1 MNKIEK
7 LIKEM
12 CPNEVEYKHLWEIVN
27 FDKKFQNVL
36 NEKQKTLL
44 MFKHI
49 SAAELKSYENL
60 AKGDVRMMSTG
71 KLDGYINIDT
81 NDPNVNYGEIIS
93 IPSGGAANLKYYKGY
108 FLDSGNIL
116 CSSSDIKKFNLKFIF
131 YFLINN
137 IEFIQNKY
145 RGSGIKHPAMA
156 EIIELLL
163 PIPPIEIQNEIVK
176 ILDTFTQLEAEL
188 EAELEARDKQYQYY
202 RNKLLDF
209 DNNQKLLKK
218 LFEKDNKEIDNK
230 IEYEKLGGVVL
241 KNSFQQVDAN
251 YISSI
256 NCESGDIKLLPSSNN
271 YDWFA
276 KSESVDDSLINNGE
290 VITLG
295 RARYANI
302 KYWNGSFISSNNI
315 TITSCNVN
323 KMLNKF
329 LYYFLVMN
337 NEKFYVSSSTYPK
350 FDNDIF
356 DQFLIPIPSLEIQTK
371 IVNILDKLQDYSK
384 DIKTG
389 LPLEIEQ
396 RQKQYE
402 YYCNLL
408 LDFKANAQ
416 GGALANSYIEMLNWI
431 EQKLLYSLEYKKL
444 WELVNFDKKFNN
456 VAKYK
461 QDEILYFVH
470 ISAKKLKEY
479 KLNSNGDVKILSTGN
494 YEGFTNYIQNDSNIN
509 YGEIISIPSGGSP
522 ILKYYKGYFIDSL
535 NILFSSKNRSKIN
548 LKFIYY
554 FLINN
559 IFFIEENF
567 RGSSI
572 KHPNM
577 STIIEINIPLPSIE
591 VQNKIVNILDRLQ
604 DYSKDIKTGL
614 PLEIEQRQKQY
625 EYYRNLFLNLK
636 KQDL

>member
-12 CPNEVEYKHLWEIVN
+12 CPNGVEYKHLWEIVN

-218 LFEKDNKEIDNK
+218 LFEKDDKEIDNK
-230 IEYEKLGGVVL
+230 VKYEKIEELFLIVVPPSKL
-241 KNSFQQVDAN
+241 KKDQKL
-251 YISSI
+251 ISGKYPI
-256 NCESGDIKLLPSSNN
+256 IDQGDQNEVWFTNDFKNILP
-271 YDWFA
+271 
-276 KSESVDDSLINNGE
+276 KSEYILFGDH
-290 VITLG
+290 TT
-295 RARYANI
+295 NI
-302 KYWNGSFISSNNI
+302 KYVDFEFAQGGDGLKILQLKNLENNL
-315 TITSCNVN
+315 T
-323 KMLNKF
+323 KYF
-329 LYYFLVMN
+329 YYVLQNIGLKIVGY
-337 NEKFYVSSSTYPK
+337 KRHWSILK
-350 FDNDIF
+350 DI
-356 DQFLIPIPSLEIQTK
+356 LILIPSLEIQTK

-402 YYCNLL
+402 YCRDLL

-416 GGALANSYIEMLNWI
+416 GGALANSYIELLNSI

-456 VAKYK
+456 IAKYK
-461 QDEILYFVH
+461 QEEILYFVH

-548 LKFIYY
+548 LKYIYY

-591 VQNKIVNILDRLQ
+591 VQTKIVNILDKLQ

>member
-7 LIKEM
+7 LIKKM
-12 CPNEVEYKHLWEIVN
+12 CPNGVEYKKLFEIANILKGQQLNKEKFIKDGQYPVYNGGQNNSGFYNKYNQEENSIILNQGGSAGLVSFIETKFWASAHCFVIKPINEN
-27 FDKKFQNVL
+27 FINNKFL
-36 NEKQKTLL
+36 
-44 MFKHI
+44 FYI
-49 SAAELKSYENL
+49 LKSKYDDILKLIHGTTIPGISIE
-60 AKGDVRMMSTG
+60 DVR
-71 KLDGYINIDT
+71 
-81 NDPNVNYGEIIS
+81 
-93 IPSGGAANLKYYKGY
+93 NLK
-108 FLDSGNIL
+108 
-116 CSSSDIKKFNLKFIF
+116 
-131 YFLINN
+131 IN
-137 IEFIQNKY
+137 
-145 RGSGIKHPAMA
+145 
-156 EIIELLL
+156 
-163 PIPPIEIQNEIVK
+163 IPPIEIQNEIVK

-209 DNNQKLLKK
+209 DNNQKLLQK
-218 LFEKDNKEIDNK
+218 LFEKDNKEIDNSIEWKCLSEVFEIKNGFTPSKNNSELWKNGTIPWFKLDDIRSNGNILFDSK
-230 IEYEKLGGVVL
+230 IKVNSKAIINKEPFKENSIIISTTATIGEHALIKCKFICNQQFTIFSLNNVYEKLMNPKFIFYYFFNISNVL
-241 KNSFQQVDAN
+241 KNKTKN
-251 YISSI
+251 I
-256 NCESGDIKLLPSSNN
+256 NLP
-271 YDWFA
+271 
-276 KSESVDDSLINNGE
+276 I
-290 VITLG
+290 I
-295 RARYANI
+295 NI
-302 KYWNGSFISSNNI
+302 KEIKNMS
-315 TITSCNVN
+315 
-323 KMLNKF
+323 
-329 LYYFLVMN
+329 
-337 NEKFYVSSSTYPK
+337 
-350 FDNDIF
+350 
-356 DQFLIPIPSLEIQTK
+356 IPIPSLEIQIK

-396 RQKQYE
+396 RQNQYE
-402 YYCNLL
+402 YYRDLL
-408 LDFKANAQ
+408 LDFKDNAQ